1 MRIPAAHIPETGR
14 RTRNGGAVIPL
25 EIAAWAVIAATAAWG
40 LTLWHASAVI
50 RQVRAEASGEI
61 QRAQAGAMRARARA
75 AQLSRELASWT
86 DGCRQGREDMMT
98 LMPLLLAQSGPARMV
113 SPAAEKDSRS

>member
-1 MRIPAAHIPETGR
+1 MRMAGR
-14 RTRNGGAVIPL
+14 RGKWRGRSPPGAAPVIW

-40 LTLWHASAVI
+40 LTLWHASPVI

-61 QRAQAGAMRARARA
+61 QRALAEAARARARA

-98 LMPLLLAQSGPARMV
+98 LMPLL
-113 SPAAEKDSRS
+113 